1 MTTTINRRSFLRNNA
16 IGGAGLMF
24 VPSIL
29 SASLNSSNYANV
41 QQNFMGGLTPVSV
54 IDNACMLAFCS
65 GKLSQESQNALTTDI
80 HLRDTPGN
88 KGRLAVAFPPNH
100 QGIFEL
106 IDIVKN
112 SNDTKY
118 IKEKRA
124 LVFGWIAVN
133 EVQNHINKTLGSKT
147 EEEKKLTRLHQDA
160 LVVRGFSTG
169 HNFSGLKENEVEKM
183 LNSMLTRTVT
193 RTHTLKPDSDDGIGW
208 VNRMSEWR
216 RQNVAN
222 MKLFAGAIV
231 KPNTKLAGDNFYNE
245 NEKIIEI
252 SVKLQ
257 NSELVKPNEV
267 SESIESSLPKS
278 LYGTATALAVKKILV
293 VDDYFTGKIS
303 LIDVKKKLDV

>member
-1 MTTTINRRSFLRNNA
+1 MTTTINRRNFIRNNA

-24 VPSIL
+24 FPTML
-29 SASLNSSNYANV
+29 SASSNFSGGANS

-65 GKLSQESQNALTTDI
+65 GRLSQESQNTITTDI

-100 QGIFEL
+100 QAILEL
-106 IDIVKN
+106 LEIVKN
-112 SNDTKY
+112 TSGAKF

-124 LVFGWIAVN
+124 LAFGWIAVN
-133 EVQNHINKTLGSKT
+133 AVQNHINKALDSKNG
-147 EEEKKLTRLHQDA
+147 EEFKLARLHQDA
-160 LVVRGFSTG
+160 LVVRGFSAG
-169 HNFSGLKENEVEKM
+169 HNFSGLKEIEVEKL

-216 RQNVAN
+216 RQNVDN
-222 MKLFAGAIV
+222 MKLFAAAIV
-231 KPNTKLAGDNFYNE
+231 KPNPKLAGDGFYDG

-252 SVKLQ
+252 SVQLQ
-257 NSELVKPNEV
+257 NGLLVKPDKVE
-267 SESIESSLPKS
+267 ESIDSSSVKS
-278 LYGTATALAVKKILV
+278 TYGKAISEAAKNILAA
-293 VDDYFTGKIS
+293 DDYLNGKIS
-303 LIDVKKKLDV
+303 SGDLKKKLNV